1 MSILFLLPAFISLY
15 FVIRRRIEIAFL
27 TVYLPCLLL
36 LPNGYALRLPH
47 MPPLSAAQG
56 ALIPIGIV
64 ALGRLVRKGLP
75 SIMDVLVLL
84 FIVSITAS
92 EVLRERVMTDGIFS
106 AATSFVEVF
115 LAYAVGRMIIEPDLR
130 FAAVKRFVVLIL
142 LLGPFG
148 LYEWRIMQNLFG
160 VIGQRVFGLFD
171 VTSDVQIRS
180 GHGRMAVSFGDSELA
195 GIVVAMTAAMNAWL
209 VYLVKWR
216 SNVNSG
222 TLFTKLEK
230 FHVPGLILLLFAFL
244 TQSRGPQGALVV
256 ALIIVQIPRFKNK
269 KFAGA
274 IIGIMLAVAAVGAYG
289 YLERYTNVSDPGAE
303 LSEQQGSAMYR
314 REMNE
319 LYKPLVA
326 AGGVLGWGVLSHPVL
341 PGKFSID
348 NEFLFVHLCYG
359 DAGFVLLILI
369 AAESIRRL
377 ISLSWKLKA
386 QEDQAFAISLLAA
399 LIALWIALLTVY
411 MGDQLPQIAFLLIGW
426 GQSIVPG
433 TNRLAPSQEGAAVT
447 RFAFRRVIK

>member
-15 FVIRRRIEIAFL
+15 FVIRRRIEAAFL
-27 TVYLPCLLL
+27 SVYLPCLLL

-47 MPPLSAAQG
+47 IPPISAAQG
-56 ALIPIGIV
+56 ALVPLGIV

-75 SIMDVLVLL
+75 SIMDVLVFL
-84 FIVSITAS
+84 FIASMTAS
-92 EVLRERVMTDGIFS
+92 EVLREQVMTDGIFS

-115 LAYAVGRMIIEPDLR
+115 LAYAVGRMMIEPNLR
-130 FAAVKRFVVLIL
+130 FATVKRFVVLIL

-160 VIGQRVFGLFD
+160 VIGQRVFALAN

-195 GIVVAMTAAMNAWL
+195 GIVVAMTAALNAWL
-209 VYLVKWR
+209 VHLVRWR
-216 SNVNSG
+216 SRVNFG

-230 FHVPGLILLLFAFL
+230 FRIPVLLLLLYAFL
-244 TQSRGPQGALVV
+244 TQSRGPQGGLVV

-269 KFAGA
+269 KLAGA
-274 IIGIMLAVAAVGAYG
+274 IIGILLAVAAVGAYG
-289 YLERYTNVSDPGAE
+289 YLERYTNVTDPGAQ

-326 AGGVLGWGVLSHPVL
+326 EGGLLGWGVLSHPVL

-359 DAGFVLLILI
+359 DAGYVLLILI
-369 AAESIRRL
+369 AGESIRRL
-377 ISLSWKLKA
+377 ISFSWKLKA
-386 QEDQAFAISLLAA
+386 QEDQALAISLLAA
-399 LIALWIALLTVY
+399 LVALWISLLTVY

-426 GQSIVPG
+426 SQAIVPG
-433 TNRLAPSQEGAAVT
+433 SNQLVLKEESVGVT
-447 RFAFRRVIK
+447 KFEFKRVFK